1 VGDKNDNL
9 KSDGTYLIMSL
20 TNRNVIFMAMVM
32 LCIILLTVLTGISIS
47 VQDDELPDDDDFL
60 AAGSFTA
67 AWFRIPVPQLAFV
80 LMLGMSIFALM
91 VVYLGG
97 RSNHKRF
104 NDRTIEPVK
113 LLTVAFFLK
122 TALLRAVFNFLF
134 FDPYPDYKENI
145 LTNVI
150 LFPTMIP
157 ILRRY

>member
-1 VGDKNDNL
+1 MGDKNDNL

-32 LCIILLTVLTGISIS
+32 LCIILMTVLTGIIIS
-47 VQDDELPDDDDFL
+47 EEDDQLPDDDFL
-60 AAGSFTA
+60 EAGNFAA
-67 AWFRIPVPQLAFV
+67 AWFRLPVYQLSYI
-80 LMLGMSIFALM
+80 LMLGMSIFALF

-104 NDRTIEPVK
+104 YDRTIDSVK
-113 LLTVAFFLK
+113 LLTVVFLK
-122 TALLRAVFNFLF
+122 TALNRAVFIFLF
-134 FDPYPDYKENI
+134 FDPHSDYKENI

>member
-1 VGDKNDNL
+1 VGDKNDDL
-9 KSDGTYLIMSL
+9 KIDGTYLIMSL

-32 LCIILLTVLTGISIS
+32 LCIILMTVLTGIIIS
-47 VQDDELPDDDDFL
+47 EEDDQLPGEDDFL
-60 AAGSFTA
+60 AAGSFAA
-67 AWFRIPVPQLAFV
+67 AWFRIPVHQLSFI
-80 LMLGMSIFALM
+80 LMLGMSIFALI

-113 LLTVAFFLK
+113 LLTVAFLK

-134 FDPYPDYKENI
+134 FDPYSDYKENI
-145 LTNVI
+145 LTNFI

>member
-1 VGDKNDNL
+1 
-9 KSDGTYLIMSL
+9 MSL

-32 LCIILLTVLTGISIS
+32 LCIILMTALTGIIIS
-47 VQDDELPDDDDFL
+47 EEDDQLPDDDFL
-60 AAGSFTA
+60 EAVSLAV
-67 AWFRIPVPQLAFV
+67 AWFRIPVPQLSFI
-80 LMLGMSIFALM
+80 LMLGMSIFALF

-104 NDRTIEPVK
+104 YDRTIEPVK
-113 LLTVAFFLK
+113 LLTIAFLK

-134 FDPYPDYKENI
+134 FDPYSDYKETI

>member
-1 VGDKNDNL
+1 MGDKNDNL

-67 AWFRIPVPQLAFV
+67 ARFRIPVPQLAFV

-97 RSNHKRF
+97 RSNHRRF
-104 NDRTIEPVK
+104 NDRTIDSVK
-113 LLTVAFFLK
+113 LLTVVFLK

-134 FDPYPDYKENI
+134 FDPYSDYKENI

-157 ILRRY
+157 ILLRRY

>member
-1 VGDKNDNL
+1 
-9 KSDGTYLIMSL
+9 MSL

-60 AAGSFTA
+60 AAGSYTA

-80 LMLGMSIFALM
+80 LMLGMSIFSLM
-91 VVYLGG
+91 VVYLAG
-97 RSNHKRF
+97 RSNHKRC

-113 LLTVAFFLK
+113 LLTVAFLK
-122 TALLRAVFNFLF
+122 TSLLRAVFNFLF

>member
-1 VGDKNDNL
+1 MGDKNDNL

-32 LCIILLTVLTGISIS
+32 LCIILLTVLTGSSIS

-60 AAGSFTA
+60 AAGGFTSA
-67 AWFRIPVPQLAFV
+67 RFRIPVPQLAFV

-97 RSNHKRF
+97 RSNHRRF
-104 NDRTIEPVK
+104 NDRTIDSVK
-113 LLTVAFFLK
+113 LLTVVFLK
-122 TALLRAVFNFLF
+122 TALYRAVFNFHF
-134 FDPYPDYKENI
+134 FDPYSDDKENI

>member
-1 VGDKNDNL
+1 
-9 KSDGTYLIMSL
+9 MSL

-60 AAGSFTA
+60 AAGSFA
-67 AWFRIPVPQLAFV
+67 GAWFRIPVPQLSFI
-80 LMLGMSIFALM
+80 LMLGMSIFALI
-91 VVYLGG
+91 VVYRGG
-97 RSNHKRF
+97 RSNHQRF

-113 LLTVAFFLK
+113 LLTVVFLK

-134 FDPYPDYKENI
+134 FDPYSDYKENI